1 MALVLAAIGVAALA
15 LLVALDVVEVQSHF
29 VTALGGLVLLGIVLL
44 QRVGSVRG
52 TRDSEARV

>member
-1 MALVLAAIGVAALA
+1 MALVLAAIAVAALA

-44 QRVGSVRG
+44 QRVGGVRG